1 MSATRSILVAL
12 AVLMVSTA
20 TAQFKRNE
28 LRDAL
33 HNTATQKMQIREGE
47 LLKKDIQRDCEF
59 NADSKAP
66 TRAPEIIDDVEENDY
81 MSLYQIPDEFFIA
94 PYTYKGKG
102 SFSVATKIPATF
114 EGCTF
119 DAVGLF
125 FDRGTFGGK
134 KVKVWIG
141 EDKSEPEDVVE
152 IEVPDGENALTEIE
166 FNKPYTVPEG
176 GAYMGYSFD
185 IETKSTFH
193 LMTVFTDKDRNKI
206 PAESSSL
213 QIKFDDDD
221 WDSYGNKYGPL
232 LALFRLKSKDATKNS
247 VMPHYFFEI
256 FGTPNEKLDMGLSF
270 TNESGHKV
278 TDFDYKLTIDGET
291 FKEGNY
297 ILEEPVLA
305 KSIGYMPL
313 TLTFPKEEGWHSFDF
328 EISKV
333 NGQPNTCE
341 RTVADSC
348 RLFTVAESSH
358 RKSLVYYF
366 ENVNHGLSPM
376 VLVADKKLKELYGDD
391 YIPLGLHI
399 SDAMSI
405 DKTKSLFLY
414 YYDKPVS
421 MTIDRR
427 YCYLTPY
434 GSFVNKNGSWELP
447 FTNDKAMDKALA
459 RAAEG
464 DVKLTASFVDEEK
477 TAISYSFTTTFNYD
491 RDENPYSYSV
501 YLVHDDMK
509 GEGDGWDMYNLVSEA
524 YSIFA
529 NDDFKDFLEAGE
541 LVNGLEYDNVVIDCT
556 FFPLFG
562 IDLDENGPIVKGKEY
577 TVSGTFELDGNP
589 LVQDKDKLRLVVEV
603 INGTN
608 GSVMN
613 ADMAVPSDFTGINSI
628 ITDNMSAPRSI
639 YNMNGMRL
647 NGMHKGLNIIEMQNG
662 KRVKLIK

>member
-33 HNTATQKMQIREGE
+33 LNTATRKMQIREGE
-47 LLKKDIQRDCEF
+47 LLKKDIQRVSKF
-59 NADSKAP
+59 NPESKAP
-66 TRAPEIIDDVEENDY
+66 TRAPGIIDDFEESDY
-81 MSLYQIPDEFFIA
+81 MPLYQMPDNFSSGLWS
-94 PYTYKGKG
+94 YSKKG
-102 SFSVATKIPATF
+102 SYSVATEIPATY

-119 DAVGLF
+119 DAVVLT
-125 FDRGTFGGK
+125 FDRSTFAGK

-141 EDKSEPEDVVE
+141 ESKEDPENVVE
-152 IEVPDGENALTEIE
+152 VVVPDDDNYALEVE
-166 FNKPYTVPEG
+166 FKEPFLVPKY

-185 IETKSTFH
+185 IEEDGEFH
-193 LMTVFTDKDRNKI
+193 LFSVFLDDDNNVI
-206 PAESSSL
+206 PAESESL
-213 QIKFDDDD
+213 QMKFGDGD
-221 WDSYGNKYGPL
+221 WYYYGEEYGPL
-232 LALFRLKSKDATKNS
+232 YALFRLKSKDATKNS
-247 VMPHYFFEI
+247 VMPYYFYEI
-256 FGTPNEKLDMGLSF
+256 FGTPNEKLDMGLAF
-270 TNESGHKV
+270 LNESGHKM
-278 TDFDYKLTIDGET
+278 TDFDYKITIDGET
-291 FKEGNY
+291 IKEGNY
-297 ILEEPVLA
+297 TPEEPVLA

-399 SDAMSI
+399 SDSMSVGN
-405 DKTKSLFLY
+405 TKSLFLY
-414 YYDKPVS
+414 YYNNPVS

-427 YCYLTPY
+427 YCYLIPY
-434 GSFVNKNGSWELP
+434 GSYVIEDGEYKLP
-447 FTNDKAMDKALA
+447 FTNDKAMDAALA
-459 RAAEG
+459 RTSEG

-491 RDENPYSYSV
+491 RDRNPYSYSV

-509 GEGDGWDMYNLVSEA
+509 GEGDGWDMYNLVSGE
-524 YSIFA
+524 YSIF
-529 NDDFKDFLEAGE
+529 NDDFKDFLEADKS
-541 LVNGLEYDNVVIDCT
+541 VKGLEYDNVVIDCT
-556 FFPLFG
+556 VFPLFG
-562 IDLDENGPIVKGKEY
+562 IDLDKKGTIVKGKEY
-577 TVSGTFELDGNP
+577 TVSGTFELEGNP
-589 LVQDKDKLRLVVEV
+589 LVQDKDKLRLVVE
-603 INGTN
+603 ILNGAN

-613 ADMAVPSDFTGINSI
+613 ADMAVPLAATGINSTL
-628 ITDNMSAPRSI
+628 TDKTATRSI
-639 YNMNGMRL
+639 YNVNGMRL
-647 NGMHKGLNIIEMQNG
+647 NGMQKGLNIIEMQNG
-662 KRVKLIK
+662 KRVKVIK

>member
-1 MSATRSILVAL
+1 MSATRSLLVAL
-12 AVLMVSTA
+12 AVFIASTA

-33 HNTATQKMQIREGE
+33 LNTATRKMQIREGE
-47 LLKKDIQRDCEF
+47 LLKKDIQRVSKF
-59 NADSKAP
+59 NPESKAP
-66 TRAPEIIDDVEENDY
+66 TRAPGIIDDFEESDY
-81 MSLYQIPDEFFIA
+81 MPLYQMPDKFF
-94 PYTYKGKG
+94 PCGWYYTKKG
-102 SFSVATKIPATF
+102 SYSVATEIPATY

-119 DAVGLF
+119 DAVVLN
-125 FDRGTFGGK
+125 FDRSTFAGK

-141 EDKSEPEDVVE
+141 ESNEDPENVVEVVVPDDDKFRLEVEFKEPFLVPED
-152 IEVPDGENALTEIE
+152 
-166 FNKPYTVPEG
+166 

-185 IETKSTFH
+185 IEEDGEFH
-193 LMTVFTDKDRNKI
+193 LFSVFVDDEYNVL
-206 PAESSSL
+206 PAESESL
-213 QIKFDDDD
+213 QMKFGDYD
-221 WDSYGNKYGPL
+221 WYYYGHEYGPL
-232 LALFRLKSKDATKNS
+232 YALFRLKSKDATKNS
-247 VMPHYFFEI
+247 VMPYYFYEI
-256 FGTPNEKLDMGLSF
+256 FGTPNEKLDMGLAFS
-270 TNESGHKV
+270 NESGHKV

-328 EISKV
+328 EVSKV

-366 ENVNHGLSPM
+366 ENVHHGLSPM
-376 VLVADKKLKELYGDD
+376 VPVADKKLKELYGDD

-405 DKTKSLFLY
+405 GKTKSLFLLY
-414 YYDKPVS
+414 YNNPVS

-427 YCYLTPY
+427 YCYLVPY
-434 GSFVNKNGSWELP
+434 GASVIEDGEYKLP
-447 FTNDKAMDKALA
+447 FTNDKAMDAALA
-459 RAAEG
+459 RTSEG

-491 RDENPYSYSV
+491 RDRNPYSYSV

-509 GEGDGWDMYNLVSEA
+509 GEGDGWDMYNLVSGE
-524 YSIFA
+524 YSIF
-529 NDDFKDFLEAGE
+529 NDDFKDFLEADKS
-541 LVNGLEYDNVVIDCT
+541 VKGLEYDNVVIDCT
-556 FFPLFG
+556 VFPLFG
-562 IDLDENGPIVKGKEY
+562 IDLDKKGTIVKGKEY
-577 TVSGTFELDGNP
+577 TVNGTFELEGNP
-589 LVQDKDKLRLVVEV
+589 LVQDKDKLRLVVE
-603 INGTN
+603 ILNGAN

-613 ADMAVPSDFTGINSI
+613 ADMAVPTVAAGINSAL
-628 ITDNMSAPRSI
+628 TDKTATRSI
-639 YNMNGMRL
+639 YNVNGMRL
-647 NGMHKGLNIIEMQNG
+647 NGMQKGLNIIEMQNG
-662 KRVKLIK
+662 KRVKVIK

>member
-1 MSATRSILVAL
+1 MSATRSLLVAL
-12 AVLMVSTA
+12 AVFIVSTA

-33 HNTATQKMQIREGE
+33 LNTATRKMQIREGE
-47 LLKKDIQRDCEF
+47 LLKKDIQRVGKF
-59 NADSKAP
+59 NSESKAP
-66 TRAPEIIDDVEENDY
+66 TRAPGIIDDFEENDN
-81 MSLYQIPDEFFIA
+81 MPLYQMPDDFF
-94 PYTYKGKG
+94 PCRLYYTKKG
-102 SFSVATKIPATF
+102 SYSVATEIPATY

-119 DAVGLF
+119 DAVVLT
-125 FDRGTFGGK
+125 FDRSTFAGK

-141 EDKSEPEDVVE
+141 ESKEDPENVVE
-152 IEVPDGENALTEIE
+152 VVVPNDDNYTLEVE
-166 FNKPYTVPEG
+166 FKEPFLVPEY

-185 IETKSTFH
+185 IEEDGKFH
-193 LMTVFTDKDRNKI
+193 LFSAFVDADYNVI
-206 PAESSSL
+206 PAESESL
-213 QIKFDDDD
+213 QMKFGDGD
-221 WDSYGNKYGPL
+221 WYYYGEEYGPL
-232 LALFRLKSKDATKNS
+232 YALFRLKSKDATKNS
-247 VMPHYFFEI
+247 VMPYYFYEI
-256 FGTPNEKLDMGLSF
+256 FGTPNEKLDMGLAF
-270 TNESGHKV
+270 LNESGHKM
-278 TDFDYKLTIDGET
+278 TDFDYKITIDGET
-291 FKEGNY
+291 LKEGNY
-297 ILEEPVLA
+297 TPEEPLLA

-405 DKTKSLFLY
+405 GKTKSLFLY
-414 YYDKPVS
+414 YYNNPVS

-427 YCYLTPY
+427 YCYLIPY
-434 GSFVNKNGSWELP
+434 GSYVIEDGEYKLP
-447 FTNDKAMDKALA
+447 FTNDKAMDAALA
-459 RAAEG
+459 RTSEG

-491 RDENPYSYSV
+491 RDRNPYSYSV

-509 GEGDGWDMYNLVSEA
+509 GEGDGWDMYNLVSGE
-524 YSIFA
+524 YSIF
-529 NDDFKDFLEAGE
+529 NDDFKDFLEADKS
-541 LVNGLEYDNVVIDCT
+541 VKGLEYDNVVIDCT
-556 FFPLFG
+556 VFPLFG
-562 IDLDENGPIVKGKEY
+562 IDLDKKGTIVKGKEY
-577 TVSGTFELDGNP
+577 TVSGTFELEGNP
-589 LVQDKDKLRLVVEV
+589 LVQDKDKLRLVVE
-603 INGTN
+603 ILNGAN

-613 ADMAVPSDFTGINSI
+613 ADMAVPLAATGINSTL
-628 ITDNMSAPRSI
+628 TDKTATRSI
-639 YNMNGMRL
+639 YNVNGMRL
-647 NGMHKGLNIIEMQNG
+647 NGMQKGLNIIEMQNG
-662 KRVKLIK
+662 KRVKVIK

>member
-1 MSATRSILVAL
+1 MSATRSLLVAL
-12 AVLMVSTA
+12 AVFIASTA

-33 HNTATQKMQIREGE
+33 LNTATRKMQIREGE
-47 LLKKDIQRDCEF
+47 LLKKDIQRVSKF
-59 NADSKAP
+59 NPESKAP
-66 TRAPEIIDDVEENDY
+66 TRAPGIIDDFEESDH
-81 MSLYQIPDEFFIA
+81 MPLYQVPDNFSSCRWY
-94 PYTYKGKG
+94 YTKKG
-102 SFSVATKIPATF
+102 SYSVATEIPATY

-119 DAVGLF
+119 DAVVLN
-125 FDRGTFGGK
+125 FDRSTFAGK

-141 EDKSEPEDVVE
+141 ESKEDPENVVE
-152 IEVPDGENALTEIE
+152 VVVPDDDNYALEVE
-166 FNKPYTVPEG
+166 FKEPFLVPEY

-185 IETKSTFH
+185 IEEDGEFH
-193 LMTVFTDKDRNKI
+193 LFSAFVDADYNVI
-206 PAESSSL
+206 PAESESL
-213 QIKFDDDD
+213 QMKFGDGD
-221 WDSYGNKYGPL
+221 WYYYGEEYGPL
-232 LALFRLKSKDATKNS
+232 YALFRLKSKDATKNS
-247 VMPHYFFEI
+247 VMPYYFYEI
-256 FGTPNEKLDMGLSF
+256 FGTPNEKLDMGLAF
-270 TNESGHKV
+270 LNESGHKM
-278 TDFDYKLTIDGET
+278 TDFDYKITIDGET
-291 FKEGNY
+291 IKEGNY
-297 ILEEPVLA
+297 TPEEPVLA

-405 DKTKSLFLY
+405 GKTKSLFLFY
-414 YYDKPVS
+414 YNNPVS

-427 YCYLTPY
+427 YCYLIPY
-434 GSFVNKNGSWELP
+434 GSYVIEDGEYKLP
-447 FTNDKAMDKALA
+447 FTNDKAMDAALA
-459 RAAEG
+459 RTSEG

-491 RDENPYSYSV
+491 RDRNPYSYSV

-509 GEGDGWDMYNLVSEA
+509 GEGDGWDMYNLVSGE
-524 YSIFA
+524 YSIF
-529 NDDFKDFLEAGE
+529 NDDFKDFLEADKS
-541 LVNGLEYDNVVIDCT
+541 VKGLEYDNVVIDCT

-562 IDLDENGPIVKGKEY
+562 IDLDQKGSIVKGKEY
-577 TVSGTFELDGNP
+577 TVSGTFELEGNP
-589 LVQDKDKLRLVVEV
+589 LVQDKDKLRLVVE
-603 INGTN
+603 ILNGAN

-613 ADMAVPSDFTGINSI
+613 ADMAVPTAATGINSAL
-628 ITDNMSAPRSI
+628 TDKTATRSI
-639 YNMNGMRL
+639 YNANGMRL
-647 NGMHKGLNIIEMQNG
+647 NGMQKGLNIIEMQNG
-662 KRVKLIK
+662 KRVKVIK

>member
-1 MSATRSILVAL
+1 MSATRSLLVAL
-12 AVLMVSTA
+12 AVFIVSTA

-33 HNTATQKMQIREGE
+33 LNTATRKMQIREGE
-47 LLKKDIQRDCEF
+47 LLKKDIQRVGKF
-59 NADSKAP
+59 NSESKAP
-66 TRAPEIIDDVEENDY
+66 TRAPGIIDDFEENDN
-81 MSLYQIPDEFFIA
+81 MPLYQMPDDFF
-94 PYTYKGKG
+94 PCRLYYTKKG
-102 SFSVATKIPATF
+102 SYSVATEIPATY

-119 DAVGLF
+119 DAVVLT
-125 FDRGTFGGK
+125 FDRSTFAGK

-141 EDKSEPEDVVE
+141 ESKEDPENVVE
-152 IEVPDGENALTEIE
+152 VVVPDDDNYALEVE
-166 FNKPYTVPEG
+166 FKEPFLVPKY

-185 IETKSTFH
+185 IEEDGKFH
-193 LMTVFTDKDRNKI
+193 LFSAFVDADYNVI
-206 PAESSSL
+206 PAESESL
-213 QIKFDDDD
+213 QMKFGDGD
-221 WDSYGNKYGPL
+221 WYYYGEEYGPL
-232 LALFRLKSKDATKNS
+232 YALFRLKSKDATKNS
-247 VMPHYFFEI
+247 VMPYYFYEI
-256 FGTPNEKLDMGLSF
+256 FGTPNEKLDMGLAF
-270 TNESGHKV
+270 LNESGHKM
-278 TDFDYKLTIDGET
+278 TDFDYKITIDGET
-291 FKEGNY
+291 LKEGNY
-297 ILEEPVLA
+297 TPEEPVLA

-405 DKTKSLFLY
+405 GKTKSLFLLY
-414 YYDKPVS
+414 YNNPVS

-427 YCYLTPY
+427 YCYLIPY
-434 GSFVNKNGSWELP
+434 GSYVIEDGEYKLP
-447 FTNDKAMDKALA
+447 FTNDKAMDAALA
-459 RAAEG
+459 RTSEG

-491 RDENPYSYSV
+491 RDRNPYSYSV

-509 GEGDGWDMYNLVSEA
+509 GEGDGWDMYNLVSGE
-524 YSIFA
+524 YSIF
-529 NDDFKDFLEAGE
+529 NDDFKDFLEADKS
-541 LVNGLEYDNVVIDCT
+541 VKGLEYDNVVIDCT
-556 FFPLFG
+556 VFPLFG
-562 IDLDENGPIVKGKEY
+562 IDLDKKGTIVKGKEY
-577 TVSGTFELDGNP
+577 TVSGTFELEGNP
-589 LVQDKDKLRLVVEV
+589 LVQDKDKLRLVVE
-603 INGTN
+603 ILNGAN

-613 ADMAVPSDFTGINSI
+613 ADMAVPLAATGINSTL
-628 ITDNMSAPRSI
+628 TDKTATRSI
-639 YNMNGMRL
+639 YNVNGMRL
-647 NGMHKGLNIIEMQNG
+647 NGMQKGLNIIEMQNG
-662 KRVKLIK
+662 KRVKVIK

>member
-20 TAQFKRNE
+20 TAQYKRNE

-33 HNTATQKMQIREGE
+33 LNTATRKMQIREGE
-47 LLKKDIQRDCEF
+47 LLKKDIQRVSKF
-59 NADSKAP
+59 NPESKAP
-66 TRAPEIIDDVEENDY
+66 TRAPGIIDDFEESDH
-81 MSLYQIPDEFFIA
+81 MPLYQVPDNFSSSRWY
-94 PYTYKGKG
+94 YTKKG
-102 SFSVATKIPATF
+102 SYSVATEIPATY

-119 DAVGLF
+119 DAVVLT
-125 FDRGTFGGK
+125 FDRSTFAGK

-141 EDKSEPEDVVE
+141 ESKKNPENVVE
-152 IEVPDGENALTEIE
+152 VVVPDDDNYDLEVE
-166 FNKPYTVPEG
+166 FKEPFLVPEH

-185 IETKSTFH
+185 IEEDGAFH
-193 LMTVFTDKDRNKI
+193 LFSAFVDADYNVI
-206 PAESSSL
+206 PTESESL
-213 QIKFDDDD
+213 QMKFGDGG
-221 WDSYGNKYGPL
+221 WYYYGDEYGPL
-232 LALFRLKSKDATKNS
+232 YALFRLKSKDATKNS
-247 VMPHYFFEI
+247 VMPYYFYEI
-256 FGTPNEKLDMGLSF
+256 FGTPNEKLDMGLAF
-270 TNESGHKV
+270 LNESGHKM

-291 FKEGNY
+291 LKEGNY
-297 ILEEPVLA
+297 TPEEPVLA

-328 EISKV
+328 EVSKV

-348 RLFTVAESSH
+348 RLYTVAESAH

-399 SDAMSI
+399 SDAMSV
-405 DKTKSLFLY
+405 DKTKSLFLFY
-414 YYDKPVS
+414 YNNPVS

-434 GSFVNKNGSWELP
+434 GSYVIEDGEYKLP
-447 FTNDKAMDKALA
+447 FTNDKAMDAALA
-459 RAAEG
+459 RTSEG

-491 RDENPYSYSV
+491 RDRNPYSYSV

-509 GEGDGWDMYNLVSEA
+509 GEGDGWDMYNLVSGE
-524 YSIFA
+524 YSIF
-529 NDDFKDFLEAGE
+529 NDDFKDFLEADKS
-541 LVNGLEYDNVVIDCT
+541 VKGLEYDNVVIDCT
-556 FFPLFG
+556 SFPLFG
-562 IDLDENGPIVKGKEY
+562 IDLDKKGSIVKGKEY
-577 TVSGTFELDGNP
+577 TVSGTFELEGNP
-589 LVQDKDKLRLVVEV
+589 LVQDKDKLRLVVE
-603 INGTN
+603 ILNGAN

-613 ADMAVPSDFTGINSI
+613 ADMAVPTVAAGINSTL
-628 ITDNMSAPRSI
+628 TDKTATRSI
-639 YNMNGMRL
+639 YNVNGMRL
-647 NGMHKGLNIIEMQNG
+647 NGMQKGLNIIEMQNG
-662 KRVKLIK
+662 KRVKVIK

>member
-1 MSATRSILVAL
+1 MSATRSLLVAL
-12 AVLMVSTA
+12 AVFIVSTA

-33 HNTATQKMQIREGE
+33 LNTATRKMQIREGE
-47 LLKKDIQRDCEF
+47 LLKKDIQRVSKF
-59 NADSKAP
+59 NPESKAP
-66 TRAPEIIDDVEENDY
+66 TRAPGIIDDFEESDH
-81 MSLYQIPDEFFIA
+81 MPLYQVPDNFSSSRWY
-94 PYTYKGKG
+94 YTKKG
-102 SFSVATKIPATF
+102 SYSVATEIPATY

-119 DAVGLF
+119 DAVVLT
-125 FDRGTFGGK
+125 FDRSTFAGK

-141 EDKSEPEDVVE
+141 ESKEDPENVVE
-152 IEVPDGENALTEIE
+152 VVVPDDDNYALEVE
-166 FNKPYTVPEG
+166 FKEPFLVPEY

-185 IETKSTFH
+185 IEEDGKFH
-193 LMTVFTDKDRNKI
+193 LFSAFVDADYNVI
-206 PAESSSL
+206 PAESESL
-213 QIKFDDDD
+213 QMKFGDGD
-221 WDSYGNKYGPL
+221 WYYYGEEYGPL
-232 LALFRLKSKDATKNS
+232 YALFRLKSKDATKNS
-247 VMPHYFFEI
+247 VMPYYFYEI
-256 FGTPNEKLDMGLSF
+256 FGTPNEKLDMGLAF
-270 TNESGHKV
+270 LNESGHKV

-291 FKEGNY
+291 LKEGNY
-297 ILEEPVLA
+297 TPEEPVLA

-399 SDAMSI
+399 SDAMSV
-405 DKTKSLFLY
+405 DKTKSLFLFY
-414 YYDKPVS
+414 YNNPVS

-434 GSFVNKNGSWELP
+434 GSYVIEDGEYKLP
-447 FTNDKAMDKALA
+447 FTNDKAMDAALA
-459 RAAEG
+459 RTSEG

-491 RDENPYSYSV
+491 RDRNPYSYSV

-509 GEGDGWDMYNLVSEA
+509 GEGDGWDMYNLVSGE
-524 YSIFA
+524 YSIF
-529 NDDFKDFLEAGE
+529 NDDFKDFLEADKS
-541 LVNGLEYDNVVIDCT
+541 VKGLEYDNVVIDCT
-556 FFPLFG
+556 VFPLLG
-562 IDLDENGPIVKGKEY
+562 IDIDENGPIVKGKEY
-577 TVSGTFELDGNP
+577 TVSGTFELEGNP
-589 LVQDKDKLRLVVEV
+589 LVQDKDKLRLVVE
-603 INGTN
+603 ILNGAN

-613 ADMAVPSDFTGINSI
+613 ADMAVPLAATGINSTL
-628 ITDNMSAPRSI
+628 TDKTATRSI
-639 YNMNGMRL
+639 YNVNGMRL
-647 NGMHKGLNIIEMQNG
+647 NGMQKGLNIIEMQNG
-662 KRVKLIK
+662 KRVKVIK

>member
-1 MSATRSILVAL
+1 MSATRSLLVAL
-12 AVLMVSTA
+12 AVFIASTA

-33 HNTATQKMQIREGE
+33 LNTATRKMQIREGE
-47 LLKKDIQRDCEF
+47 LLNKDIQRVSKF
-59 NADSKAP
+59 NPESKAP
-66 TRAPEIIDDVEENDY
+66 TRAPGIIDDFEESDY
-81 MSLYQIPDEFFIA
+81 MPLYQMPDNFSSGLWS
-94 PYTYKGKG
+94 YSKKG
-102 SFSVATKIPATF
+102 SYSVATEIPATY

-119 DAVGLF
+119 DAVVLT
-125 FDRGTFGGK
+125 FDRSTFAGK

-141 EDKSEPEDVVE
+141 ESKKNPENVVE
-152 IEVPDGENALTEIE
+152 VVVPDDDNYDLEVE
-166 FNKPYTVPEG
+166 FKEPFLVPEH

-185 IETKSTFH
+185 IEEDGAFH
-193 LMTVFTDKDRNKI
+193 LFSAFVDADYNVI
-206 PAESSSL
+206 PTESESL
-213 QIKFDDDD
+213 QMKFGDGG
-221 WDSYGNKYGPL
+221 WYYYGDEYGPL
-232 LALFRLKSKDATKNS
+232 YALFRLKSKDATKNS
-247 VMPHYFFEI
+247 VMPYYFYEI
-256 FGTPNEKLDMGLSF
+256 FGTPNEKLDMGLAF
-270 TNESGHKV
+270 LNESGHKV

-291 FKEGNY
+291 LKEGNY

-405 DKTKSLFLY
+405 GKTKSLFLLY
-414 YYDKPVS
+414 YNNPVS

-427 YCYLTPY
+427 YCYLIPY
-434 GSFVNKNGSWELP
+434 GSYVIEDGEYKLP
-447 FTNDKAMDKALA
+447 FTNDKAMDAALA
-459 RAAEG
+459 RTSEG

-491 RDENPYSYSV
+491 RDRNPYSYSV

-509 GEGDGWDMYNLVSEA
+509 GEGDGWDMYNLVSGE
-524 YSIFA
+524 YSIF
-529 NDDFKDFLEAGE
+529 NDDFKDFLEADKS
-541 LVNGLEYDNVVIDCT
+541 VKGLEYDNVVIDCT
-556 FFPLFG
+556 FLPLFG
-562 IDLDENGPIVKGKEY
+562 IDIDENGPIVKGKEY
-577 TVSGTFELDGNP
+577 TVSGTFELEGNP
-589 LVQDKDKLRLVVEV
+589 LVQDKDKLRLVVE
-603 INGTN
+603 ILNGAN

-613 ADMAVPSDFTGINSI
+613 ADMAVPTVAAGINSTL
-628 ITDNMSAPRSI
+628 TDKTATRSI
-639 YNMNGMRL
+639 YNVNGMRL
-647 NGMHKGLNIIEMQNG
+647 NGMQKGLNIIEMQNG
-662 KRVKLIK
+662 KRVKVIK

>member
-1 MSATRSILVAL
+1 MSATRSLLVAL
-12 AVLMVSTA
+12 AVFIVSTA

-33 HNTATQKMQIREGE
+33 LNTATRKMHIREGE
-47 LLKKDIQRDCEF
+47 LLKKDIQRVGKF
-59 NADSKAP
+59 NSESKAP
-66 TRAPEIIDDVEENDY
+66 TRAPGIIDDFEENDN
-81 MSLYQIPDEFFIA
+81 MPLYQMPDDFF
-94 PYTYKGKG
+94 PCRLYYTKKG
-102 SFSVATKIPATF
+102 SYSVATEIPATY

-119 DAVGLF
+119 DAVVLT
-125 FDRGTFGGK
+125 FDRSTFAGK

-141 EDKSEPEDVVE
+141 ESKEDPENVVE
-152 IEVPDGENALTEIE
+152 VVVPDDDNYALEVE
-166 FNKPYTVPEG
+166 FKEPFLVPKY

-185 IETKSTFH
+185 IEEDGEFH
-193 LMTVFTDKDRNKI
+193 LFSIFLDDDNNVI
-206 PAESSSL
+206 PAESESL
-213 QIKFDDDD
+213 QMKFGDGD
-221 WDSYGNKYGPL
+221 WYYYGEEYGPL
-232 LALFRLKSKDATKNS
+232 YALFRLKSKDATKNS
-247 VMPHYFFEI
+247 VMPYYFYEI
-256 FGTPNEKLDMGLSF
+256 FGTPNEKLDMGLAF
-270 TNESGHKV
+270 LNESGHKM
-278 TDFDYKLTIDGET
+278 TDFDYKITIDGET
-291 FKEGNY
+291 IKEGNY
-297 ILEEPVLA
+297 TPEEPLLA

-405 DKTKSLFLY
+405 GKTKSLFLLY
-414 YYDKPVS
+414 YNNPVS

-427 YCYLTPY
+427 YCYLVPY
-434 GSFVNKNGSWELP
+434 GAYVIEDGEYKLP
-447 FTNDKAMDKALA
+447 FTNDKAMDAALA
-459 RAAEG
+459 RTSEG

-491 RDENPYSYSV
+491 RDRNPYSYSV

-509 GEGDGWDMYNLVSEA
+509 GEGDGWDMYNLVSGE
-524 YSIFA
+524 YSIF
-529 NDDFKDFLEAGE
+529 NDDFKDFLEADKS
-541 LVNGLEYDNVVIDCT
+541 VKGLEYDNVVIDCT
-556 FFPLFG
+556 FLPLFG
-562 IDLDENGPIVKGKEY
+562 IDIDENGPIVKGKEY
-577 TVSGTFELDGNP
+577 TVSGTFELEGNP
-589 LVQDKDKLRLVVEV
+589 LVQDKDKLRLVVE
-603 INGTN
+603 ILNGAN

-613 ADMAVPSDFTGINSI
+613 ADMAVPLAATGINSTL
-628 ITDNMSAPRSI
+628 TDKTATRSI
-639 YNMNGMRL
+639 YNVNGMRL
-647 NGMHKGLNIIEMQNG
+647 NGMQKGLNIIEMQNG
-662 KRVKLIK
+662 KRVKVIK

>member
-1 MSATRSILVAL
+1 MSATRSLLVAL
-12 AVLMVSTA
+12 AVFIVSTA

-33 HNTATQKMQIREGE
+33 LNTATRKMQIREGE
-47 LLKKDIQRDCEF
+47 LLKKDIQRVSKF
-59 NADSKAP
+59 NSESKAP
-66 TRAPEIIDDVEENDY
+66 TRAPGIIDDFEENDN
-81 MSLYQIPDEFFIA
+81 MPLYQMPDDFF
-94 PYTYKGKG
+94 PCRLYYTKKG
-102 SFSVATKIPATF
+102 SYSVATEIPATY

-119 DAVGLF
+119 DAVVLN
-125 FDRGTFGGK
+125 FDRSTFAGK

-141 EDKSEPEDVVE
+141 ESKEDSENVVE
-152 IEVPDGENALTEIE
+152 VVVPDDDNYALEVE
-166 FNKPYTVPEG
+166 FKEPFLVPKY

-185 IETKSTFH
+185 IEEDGEFH
-193 LMTVFTDKDRNKI
+193 LFSAFVDADYNVI
-206 PAESSSL
+206 PAESESL
-213 QIKFDDDD
+213 QMKFGDGD
-221 WDSYGNKYGPL
+221 WYYYGDEYGPL
-232 LALFRLKSKDATKNS
+232 YALFRLKSKDATKNS
-247 VMPHYFFEI
+247 VMPYYFYEI
-256 FGTPNEKLDMGLSF
+256 FGTPNEKLDMGLAF
-270 TNESGHKV
+270 LNESGHKM

-291 FKEGNY
+291 IKEGNY
-297 ILEEPVLA
+297 TPEEPVLA

-405 DKTKSLFLY
+405 GKTKSLFLY
-414 YYDKPVS
+414 YYNNPVS

-427 YCYLTPY
+427 YCYLIPY
-434 GSFVNKNGSWELP
+434 GSYVIEDGEYKLP
-447 FTNDKAMDKALA
+447 FTNDKAMDAALA
-459 RAAEG
+459 RTSEG

-491 RDENPYSYSV
+491 RDRTPYSYSV

-509 GEGDGWDMYNLVSEA
+509 GEGDGWDMYNLVSGE
-524 YSIFA
+524 YSIF
-529 NDDFKDFLEAGE
+529 NDDFKDFLEADKS
-541 LVNGLEYDNVVIDCT
+541 VKGLEYDNVVIDCT
-556 FFPLFG
+556 FLPLFG
-562 IDLDENGPIVKGKEY
+562 IDIDENGPIVKGKEY
-577 TVSGTFELDGNP
+577 TVSGTFELEGNP
-589 LVQDKDKLRLVVEV
+589 LVQDKDKLRLVVE
-603 INGTN
+603 ILNGAN

-613 ADMAVPSDFTGINSI
+613 ADMAVPLAATGINSTL
-628 ITDNMSAPRSI
+628 TDKTATRSI
-639 YNMNGMRL
+639 YNVNGMRL
-647 NGMHKGLNIIEMQNG
+647 NGMQKGLNIIEMQNG
-662 KRVKLIK
+662 KRVKVIK

>member
-20 TAQFKRNE
+20 TAQYKRNE

-33 HNTATQKMQIREGE
+33 LNTATRKMQIREGE
-47 LLKKDIQRDCEF
+47 LLKKDIQRVSKF
-59 NADSKAP
+59 NPESKAP
-66 TRAPEIIDDVEENDY
+66 TRAPGIIDDFEESDY
-81 MSLYQIPDEFFIA
+81 MPLYQVPDNFSSGQR
-94 PYTYKGKG
+94 YYSKKG
-102 SFSVATKIPATF
+102 SYSVATEIPATY

-119 DAVGLF
+119 DAVVLT
-125 FDRGTFGGK
+125 FDRSTFAGK

-141 EDKSEPEDVVE
+141 ESKKNPENVVE
-152 IEVPDGENALTEIE
+152 VVVPDDDNYDLEVE
-166 FNKPYTVPEG
+166 FKEPFLVPEH

-185 IETKSTFH
+185 IEEDGAFH
-193 LMTVFTDKDRNKI
+193 LFSAFVDADYNVI
-206 PAESSSL
+206 PTESESL
-213 QIKFDDDD
+213 QMKFGDGG
-221 WDSYGNKYGPL
+221 WYYYGDEYGPL
-232 LALFRLKSKDATKNS
+232 YALFRLKSKDATKNS
-247 VMPHYFFEI
+247 VMPYYFYEI
-256 FGTPNEKLDMGLSF
+256 FGTPNEKLDMGLAF
-270 TNESGHKV
+270 LNESGHKV

-291 FKEGNY
+291 LKEGNY

-328 EISKV
+328 EVSKV

-348 RLFTVAESSH
+348 RLYTVAESAH

-376 VLVADKKLKELYGDD
+376 VPVADKKLKELYGDD

-405 DKTKSLFLY
+405 GKTKSLFLLY
-414 YYDKPVS
+414 YNNPVS

-434 GSFVNKNGSWELP
+434 GSYVIEDGEYKLP
-447 FTNDKAMDKALA
+447 FTNDKAMDAALA
-459 RAAEG
+459 RTSEG

-491 RDENPYSYSV
+491 RDRNPYSYSV

-509 GEGDGWDMYNLVSEA
+509 GEGDGWDMYNLVSGE
-524 YSIFA
+524 YSIF
-529 NDDFKDFLEAGE
+529 NDDFKDFLEADKS
-541 LVNGLEYDNVVIDCT
+541 VKGLEYDNVVIDCT
-556 FFPLFG
+556 SFPLFG
-562 IDLDENGPIVKGKEY
+562 IDLDKKGSIVKGKEY
-577 TVSGTFELDGNP
+577 TVSGTFELEGNP
-589 LVQDKDKLRLVVEV
+589 LVQDKDKLRLVVE
-603 INGTN
+603 ILNGAN

-613 ADMAVPSDFTGINSI
+613 ADMAVPTVATGINSAL
-628 ITDNMSAPRSI
+628 TDKTATRSI
-639 YNMNGMRL
+639 YNANGMRL
-647 NGMHKGLNIIEMQNG
+647 NGTQKGLNIIEMQNG
-662 KRVKLIK
+662 KRVKVIK

>member
-1 MSATRSILVAL
+1 MSATRSLLVAL
-12 AVLMVSTA
+12 AVFIASTA
-20 TAQFKRNE
+20 SAQFKRNE

-33 HNTATQKMQIREGE
+33 LNTATRKMQIREGE
-47 LLKKDIQRDCEF
+47 LLKKDIQRVSKF
-59 NADSKAP
+59 NPESKAP
-66 TRAPEIIDDVEENDY
+66 TRAPGIIDDFEESDY
-81 MSLYQIPDEFFIA
+81 MPLYQMPDNFSSGQR
-94 PYTYKGKG
+94 YYSKKG
-102 SFSVATKIPATF
+102 SYSVATEIPATY

-119 DAVGLF
+119 DAVVLT
-125 FDRGTFGGK
+125 FDRSTFAGK

-141 EDKSEPEDVVE
+141 ESKEDPENVVE
-152 IEVPDGENALTEIE
+152 VVVPDDDKFSLEVE
-166 FNKPYTVPEG
+166 FKEPFLVPEY

-185 IETKSTFH
+185 IEEDGKFH
-193 LMTVFTDKDRNKI
+193 LCSHFVDADNNVI
-206 PAESSSL
+206 PAESESL
-213 QIKFDDDD
+213 QMRFGDGD
-221 WDSYGNKYGPL
+221 WYYYGDVFGPL
-232 LALFRLKSKDATKNS
+232 YALFRLKSKDATKNS
-247 VMPHYFFEI
+247 VMPYYFYEI
-256 FGTPNEKLDMGLSF
+256 FGTPNEKLDMGLAF
-270 TNESGHKV
+270 LNESGHKV
-278 TDFDYKLTIDGET
+278 TDFDYKITIDGET
-291 FKEGNY
+291 LKEGNY
-297 ILEEPVLA
+297 TPEEPVLA

-405 DKTKSLFLY
+405 GNTKSLFLY
-414 YYDKPVS
+414 YYDNPVS

-427 YCYLTPY
+427 YCYLIPY
-434 GSFVNKNGSWELP
+434 GSYVIEDGEYKLP
-447 FTNDKAMDKALA
+447 FTNDKAMDAALA
-459 RAAEG
+459 RTSEG

-509 GEGDGWDMYNLVSEA
+509 GEGDGWDMYNLVSGE
-524 YSIFA
+524 YSIF
-529 NDDFKDFLEAGE
+529 NDDFKDFLEADKS
-541 LVNGLEYDNVVIDCT
+541 VKGLEYDNVVIDCT
-556 FFPLFG
+556 SFPLFG
-562 IDLDENGPIVKGKEY
+562 IDLDKKGTIVKGKEY
-577 TVSGTFELDGNP
+577 TVSGTFELEGNP
-589 LVQDKDKLRLVVEV
+589 LVQDKDKLRLVVE
-603 INGTN
+603 ILNGAN

-613 ADMAVPSDFTGINSI
+613 ADMAVPTVATGINSAL
-628 ITDNMSAPRSI
+628 TDKNATRSI
-639 YNMNGMRL
+639 YNANGMRL
-647 NGMHKGLNIIEMQNG
+647 NGTQKGLNIIEMQNG
-662 KRVKLIK
+662 KRVKVIK

>member
-33 HNTATQKMQIREGE
+33 LNTATQKMQIREGE
-47 LLKKDIQRDCEF
+47 LLKKDIQRVSKF
-59 NADSKAP
+59 NPESKAP
-66 TRAPEIIDDVEENDY
+66 TRAPGIIDDFEESDH
-81 MSLYQIPDEFFIA
+81 MPLYQMPDNFSSGLWS
-94 PYTYKGKG
+94 YSKKG
-102 SFSVATKIPATF
+102 SYSVATEIPATY

-119 DAVGLF
+119 DAVVLN
-125 FDRGTFGGK
+125 FDRSTFAGK

-141 EDKSEPEDVVE
+141 ESKKNPENVVEVVVPDDDNYDLEVEFKEPFLVPED
-152 IEVPDGENALTEIE
+152 
-166 FNKPYTVPEG
+166 

-185 IETKSTFH
+185 IEEDGAFH
-193 LMTVFTDKDRNKI
+193 LFSAFVDADYNVI
-206 PAESSSL
+206 PTESESL
-213 QIKFDDDD
+213 QMKFGDGG
-221 WDSYGNKYGPL
+221 WYYYGDEYGPL
-232 LALFRLKSKDATKNS
+232 YALFRLKSKDATKNS
-247 VMPHYFFEI
+247 VMPYYFYEI
-256 FGTPNEKLDMGLSF
+256 FGTPNEKLDMGLAF
-270 TNESGHKV
+270 LNESGHKM
-278 TDFDYKLTIDGET
+278 TDFDYKITIDGET
-291 FKEGNY
+291 IKEGNY
-297 ILEEPVLA
+297 TPEEPVLA

-399 SDAMSI
+399 SDSMSVGN
-405 DKTKSLFLY
+405 TKSLFLY
-414 YYDKPVS
+414 YYNNPVS

-427 YCYLTPY
+427 YCYLIPY
-434 GSFVNKNGSWELP
+434 GSYVIEDGEYKLP
-447 FTNDKAMDKALA
+447 FTNDKAMDAALA
-459 RAAEG
+459 RTSEG

-477 TAISYSFTTTFNYD
+477 TAISYSLTTTFNYD
-491 RDENPYSYSV
+491 RDRNPYSYSV

-509 GEGDGWDMYNLVSEA
+509 GEGDGWDMYNLVSGE
-524 YSIFA
+524 YSIF
-529 NDDFKDFLEAGE
+529 NDDFKDFLEADKS
-541 LVNGLEYDNVVIDCT
+541 VKGLEYDNVVIDCT
-556 FFPLFG
+556 SFPLFG
-562 IDLDENGPIVKGKEY
+562 IDIDENGPIVKGKEY
-577 TVSGTFELDGNP
+577 TVSGTFELEGNP
-589 LVQDKDKLRLVVEV
+589 LVQDKDKLRLVVE
-603 INGTN
+603 ILNGAN

-613 ADMAVPSDFTGINSI
+613 ADMAVPTVATGINTA
-628 ITDNMSAPRSI
+628 ITDKTATRSI
-639 YNMNGMRL
+639 YNANGMRL
-647 NGMHKGLNIIEMQNG
+647 NGMQKGLNIIEMQNG
-662 KRVKLIK
+662 KRVKVIK

>member
-33 HNTATQKMQIREGE
+33 LNTATQKMQIREGE
-47 LLKKDIQRDCEF
+47 LLKKDIQRVSKF
-59 NADSKAP
+59 NPESKAP
-66 TRAPEIIDDVEENDY
+66 TRAPGIIDDFEESDH
-81 MSLYQIPDEFFIA
+81 MPLYQMPDNFSSGLWS
-94 PYTYKGKG
+94 YSKKG
-102 SFSVATKIPATF
+102 SYSVATEIPATY

-119 DAVGLF
+119 DAVVLN
-125 FDRGTFGGK
+125 FDRSTFAGK

-141 EDKSEPEDVVE
+141 ESKKNPENVVE
-152 IEVPDGENALTEIE
+152 VVVPDDDNYDLEVE
-166 FNKPYTVPEG
+166 FKEPFLVPEY

-185 IETKSTFH
+185 IEEDGAFH
-193 LMTVFTDKDRNKI
+193 LFSAFVDADYNVI
-206 PAESSSL
+206 PTESESL
-213 QIKFDDDD
+213 QMKFGDGG
-221 WDSYGNKYGPL
+221 WYYYGDEYGPL
-232 LALFRLKSKDATKNS
+232 YALFRLKSKDATKNS
-247 VMPHYFFEI
+247 VMPYYFYEI
-256 FGTPNEKLDMGLSF
+256 FGTPNEKLDMGLAF
-270 TNESGHKV
+270 LNESGHKM
-278 TDFDYKLTIDGET
+278 TDFDYKITIDGET
-291 FKEGNY
+291 IKEGNY
-297 ILEEPVLA
+297 TPEEPVLA

-328 EISKV
+328 EVSKV

-399 SDAMSI
+399 SDAMSV
-405 DKTKSLFLY
+405 DKTKSLFLFY
-414 YYDKPVS
+414 YNNPVS

-434 GSFVNKNGSWELP
+434 GSYVIEDGEYKLP
-447 FTNDKAMDKALA
+447 FTNDKAMDAALA
-459 RAAEG
+459 RTSEG

-477 TAISYSFTTTFNYD
+477 TAISYSLTTTFNYD
-491 RDENPYSYSV
+491 RDRNPYSYSV

-509 GEGDGWDMYNLVSEA
+509 GEGDGWDMYNLVSGE
-524 YSIFA
+524 YSIF
-529 NDDFKDFLEAGE
+529 NDDFKDFLEADKS
-541 LVNGLEYDNVVIDCT
+541 VKGLEYDNVVIDCT
-556 FFPLFG
+556 SFPLFG
-562 IDLDENGPIVKGKEY
+562 IDIDENGPIVKGKEY
-577 TVSGTFELDGNP
+577 TVSGTFELEGNP
-589 LVQDKDKLRLVVEV
+589 LVQDKDKLRLVVE
-603 INGTN
+603 ILNGAN

-613 ADMAVPSDFTGINSI
+613 ADMAVPTVATGINTA
-628 ITDNMSAPRSI
+628 ITDKTATRSI
-639 YNMNGMRL
+639 YNANGMRL
-647 NGMHKGLNIIEMQNG
+647 NGMQKGLNIIEMQNG
-662 KRVKLIK
+662 KRVKVIK

>member
-33 HNTATQKMQIREGE
+33 LNTATRKMQIREGE
-47 LLKKDIQRDCEF
+47 LLKKDIQRVSKF
-59 NADSKAP
+59 NPESKAP
-66 TRAPEIIDDVEENDY
+66 TRAPGIIDDFEESDY
-81 MSLYQIPDEFFIA
+81 MPLYQMPDKFF
-94 PYTYKGKG
+94 PCGWYYTKKG
-102 SFSVATKIPATF
+102 SYSVATEIPATY

-119 DAVGLF
+119 DAVVLN
-125 FDRGTFGGK
+125 FDRSTFAGK

-141 EDKSEPEDVVE
+141 ESKEDPENVVE
-152 IEVPDGENALTEIE
+152 VVVPDDDNYALEVE
-166 FNKPYTVPEG
+166 FKEPFLVPEY

-185 IETKSTFH
+185 IEEDGKFH
-193 LMTVFTDKDRNKI
+193 LFSAFVDADYNVI
-206 PAESSSL
+206 PAESESL
-213 QIKFDDDD
+213 QMKFGDGD
-221 WDSYGNKYGPL
+221 WYYYGEEYGPL
-232 LALFRLKSKDATKNS
+232 YALFRLKSKDATKNS
-247 VMPHYFFEI
+247 VMPYYFYEI
-256 FGTPNEKLDMGLSF
+256 FGTPNEKLDMGLAF
-270 TNESGHKV
+270 LNESGHKM
-278 TDFDYKLTIDGET
+278 TDFDYKITIDGET
-291 FKEGNY
+291 LKEGNY
-297 ILEEPVLA
+297 TPEEPLLA

-405 DKTKSLFLY
+405 GKTKSLFLLY
-414 YYDKPVS
+414 YNNPVS

-427 YCYLTPY
+427 YCYLIPY
-434 GSFVNKNGSWELP
+434 GSYVIEDGEYKLP
-447 FTNDKAMDKALA
+447 FTNDKAMDAALA
-459 RAAEG
+459 RTSEG

-491 RDENPYSYSV
+491 RDRNPYSYSV

-509 GEGDGWDMYNLVSEA
+509 GEGDGWDMYNLVSGE
-524 YSIFA
+524 YSIF
-529 NDDFKDFLEAGE
+529 NDDFKDFLEADKS
-541 LVNGLEYDNVVIDCT
+541 VKGLEYDNVVIDCT
-556 FFPLFG
+556 VFPLFG
-562 IDLDENGPIVKGKEY
+562 IDLDKKGTIVKGKEY
-577 TVSGTFELDGNP
+577 TVSGTFELEGNP
-589 LVQDKDKLRLVVEV
+589 LVQDKDKLRLVVE
-603 INGTN
+603 ILNGAN

-613 ADMAVPSDFTGINSI
+613 ADMAVPLAATGINSTL
-628 ITDNMSAPRSI
+628 TDKTATRSI
-639 YNMNGMRL
+639 YNVNGMRL
-647 NGMHKGLNIIEMQNG
+647 NGMQKGLNIIEMQNG
-662 KRVKLIK
+662 KRVKVIK

>member
-1 MSATRSILVAL
+1 MSATRSLLVAL
-12 AVLMVSTA
+12 AVFIVSTA

-33 HNTATQKMQIREGE
+33 LNTATQKMQIREGE
-47 LLKKDIQRDCEF
+47 LLKKDIQRVSKF
-59 NADSKAP
+59 NPESKAP
-66 TRAPEIIDDVEENDY
+66 TRAPGIIDDFEESDH
-81 MSLYQIPDEFFIA
+81 MPLYQMPDKFF
-94 PYTYKGKG
+94 PCGWYYTKKG
-102 SFSVATKIPATF
+102 SYSVATEIPATY

-119 DAVGLF
+119 DAVVLT
-125 FDRGTFGGK
+125 FDRSTFAGK

-141 EDKSEPEDVVE
+141 ESKEDPENVVE
-152 IEVPDGENALTEIE
+152 VVVPNDDNYTLEVE
-166 FNKPYTVPEG
+166 FKEPFLVPEY

-185 IETKSTFH
+185 IEEDGKFH
-193 LMTVFTDKDRNKI
+193 LFSAFVDADYNVI
-206 PAESSSL
+206 PAESESL
-213 QIKFDDDD
+213 QMKFGDGD
-221 WDSYGNKYGPL
+221 WYYYGEEYGPL
-232 LALFRLKSKDATKNS
+232 YALFRLKSKDATKNS
-247 VMPHYFFEI
+247 VMPYYFYEI
-256 FGTPNEKLDMGLSF
+256 FGTPNEKLDMGLAF
-270 TNESGHKV
+270 LNESGHKM
-278 TDFDYKLTIDGET
+278 TDFDYKITIDGET
-291 FKEGNY
+291 IKEGNY
-297 ILEEPVLA
+297 TPEEPVLA

-405 DKTKSLFLY
+405 GKTKSLFLLY
-414 YYDKPVS
+414 YNNPVS

-427 YCYLTPY
+427 YCYLIPY
-434 GSFVNKNGSWELP
+434 GSYVIEDGEYKLP
-447 FTNDKAMDKALA
+447 FTNDKAMDAALA
-459 RAAEG
+459 RTSEG

-491 RDENPYSYSV
+491 RDRNPYSYSV

-509 GEGDGWDMYNLVSEA
+509 GEGDGWDMYNLVSGE
-524 YSIFA
+524 YSIF
-529 NDDFKDFLEAGE
+529 NDDFKDFLEADKS
-541 LVNGLEYDNVVIDCT
+541 VKGLEYDNVVIDCT
-556 FFPLFG
+556 SFPLFG
-562 IDLDENGPIVKGKEY
+562 IDIDENGPIVKGKEY
-577 TVSGTFELDGNP
+577 TVSGTFELEGNP
-589 LVQDKDKLRLVVEV
+589 LVQDKDKLRLVVE
-603 INGTN
+603 ILNGAN

-613 ADMAVPSDFTGINSI
+613 ADMAVPLAATGINSTL
-628 ITDNMSAPRSI
+628 TDKTATRSI
-639 YNMNGMRL
+639 YNVNGMRL
-647 NGMHKGLNIIEMQNG
+647 NGMQKGLNIIEMQNG
-662 KRVKLIK
+662 KRVKVIK